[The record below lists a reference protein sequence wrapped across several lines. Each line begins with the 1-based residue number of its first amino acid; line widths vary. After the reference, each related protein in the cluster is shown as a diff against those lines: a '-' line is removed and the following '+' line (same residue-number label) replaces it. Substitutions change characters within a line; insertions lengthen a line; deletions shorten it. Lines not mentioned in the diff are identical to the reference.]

1 MPGFNYTA
9 IDRNGKRVRSS
20 LDASSIETAK
30 SSLRGAGYTILDIK
44 EQTTLNRDIEIPFLG
59 KPKAKDMAVFCR
71 QFVSI
76 LRAGVSVASVLAMLG
91 QQTSNKKL
99 RAAIREMQADVEKGE
114 ALATSMRRHPKIFPA
129 ILVNMVSAGEA
140 SGNLE
145 ESFRQMEL
153 YFERSKRTKG
163 KVTSAMIYPCVLI
176 VVMII
181 VLIVMMTKIIPNF
194 LKTFEDMDAELPK
207 LTQGVMAVCEWF
219 KSWWWVPLLVLAALI
234 VGGVLFHRTDKGK
247 HFFGWLARKT
257 PVVGNLTVKTAC
269 ATFCRTVTGDI
280 SVTSGYKLYGMD
292 SSAKADYT
300 TAPTGKIVG
309 KVTGTV
315 APTYETPKVTTTD
328 GDTYDRYVAIPGTE
342 ADGNTPNLSF
352 HHFNISVTGYRF
364 ELAAPECALFFI
376 GKFQGD
382 EAAKKYL
389 TSLGFTLKDENGKQ
403 LGEANYE
410 FTAGKV
416 FPDMPAD
423 GEESDSEVV
432 CSGDAYLFEA
442 YLMRSFNKNDTAAYR
457 TKISATAQ
465 ATFDNG
471 GKQDSEPKLWSFE
484 DAWTNPGELD
494 SAQKDILDKFLKAL
508 NIPNP

>member
-9 IDRNGKRVRSS
+9 INRNGKRVRSS

-114 ALATSMRRHPKIFPA
+114 SLATSMRRHPKIFPA
-129 ILVNMVSAGEA
+129 ILVNMVSAGES

-153 YFERSKRTKG
+153 YFDRSKRTKS

-269 ATFCRTVTGDI
+269 ATFCRTMEVLIGSGLTLTDSMDLAASNMGNIYYLEAIRDARGMVAEGTPLRESLVRTGIFPPMVSNLVGVGEETGDLQ
-280 SVTSGYKLYGMD
+280 SMMGKV
-292 SSAKADYT
+292 ADY
-300 TAPTGKIVG
+300 
-309 KVTGTV
+309 
-315 APTYETPKVTTTD
+315 
-328 GDTYDRYVAIPGTE
+328 YDEEV
-342 ADGNTPNLSF
+342 
-352 HHFNISVTGYRF
+352 
-364 ELAAPECALFFI
+364 
-376 GKFQGD
+376 D
-382 EAAKKYL
+382 EATKKLLNLMEPAIIIFMAVFVVIIVLAIYLPMINMTKAFDKYL
-389 TSLGFTLKDENGKQ
+389 
-403 LGEANYE
+403 
-410 FTAGKV
+410 
-416 FPDMPAD
+416 
-423 GEESDSEVV
+423 
-432 CSGDAYLFEA
+432 
-442 YLMRSFNKNDTAAYR
+442 
-457 TKISATAQ
+457 
-465 ATFDNG
+465 
-471 GKQDSEPKLWSFE
+471 
-484 DAWTNPGELD
+484 
-494 SAQKDILDKFLKAL
+494 
-508 NIPNP
+508 

>member
-9 IDRNGKRVRSS
+9 INRNGKRVRSS

-59 KPKAKDMAVFCR
+59 NPKAKDMAVFCR

-114 ALATSMRRHPKIFPA
+114 SLATSMRRHPKIFPA

-153 YFERSKRTKG
+153 YFERSKRTKS

-207 LTQGVMAVCEWF
+207 ITLGVMAVCEWF

-234 VGGVLFHRTDKGK
+234 VGGVLFHRTNKGK

-269 ATFCRTVTGDI
+269 ATFCRTMEVLIGSGLTLTDSMDLAASNMGNIYYLEAIRDARALVAEGTPLRESLVRTGIFPPMVSNLVGVGEETGDLQ
-280 SVTSGYKLYGMD
+280 SMMGKV
-292 SSAKADYT
+292 ADYYDEEVEEAT
-300 TAPTGKIVG
+300 KKLLNLMEPAIIIFMAVFVLIIVL
-309 KVTGTV
+309 
-315 APTYETPKVTTTD
+315 
-328 GDTYDRYVAIPGTE
+328 AIYLPMINMTK
-342 ADGNTPNLSF
+342 AFD
-352 HHFNISVTGYRF
+352 
-364 ELAAPECALFFI
+364 
-376 GKFQGD
+376 
-382 EAAKKYL
+382 KYL
-389 TSLGFTLKDENGKQ
+389 
-403 LGEANYE
+403 
-410 FTAGKV
+410 
-416 FPDMPAD
+416 
-423 GEESDSEVV
+423 
-432 CSGDAYLFEA
+432 
-442 YLMRSFNKNDTAAYR
+442 
-457 TKISATAQ
+457 
-465 ATFDNG
+465 
-471 GKQDSEPKLWSFE
+471 
-484 DAWTNPGELD
+484 
-494 SAQKDILDKFLKAL
+494 
-508 NIPNP
+508 

>member
-76 LRAGVSVASVLAMLG
+76 LRAGVSVASVLSMLG
-91 QQTSNKKL
+91 QQTGNKKL

-114 ALATSMRRHPKIFPA
+114 SLATSMRRHPKIFPA

-153 YFERSKRTKG
+153 YFERSKRTKS

-176 VVMII
+176 VVMIV

-194 LKTFEDMDAELPK
+194 LKTFEEMDTELPK
-207 LTQGVMAVCEWF
+207 LTLGVMAVCEWF
-219 KSWWWVPLLVLAALI
+219 ESWWWVPLLVLLALI
-234 VGGVLFHRTDKGK
+234 VGGVLFHRTNKGR

-269 ATFCRTVTGDI
+269 ATFCRTMEVLIGSGLTLTDSMDLAASNMGNIYYLEAIRDARALVAEGTPLRESLVRTGIFPPMVSNLVGVGEETGDLQ
-280 SVTSGYKLYGMD
+280 SMMGKV
-292 SSAKADYT
+292 ADY
-300 TAPTGKIVG
+300 
-309 KVTGTV
+309 
-315 APTYETPKVTTTD
+315 
-328 GDTYDRYVAIPGTE
+328 YDEEV
-342 ADGNTPNLSF
+342 
-352 HHFNISVTGYRF
+352 
-364 ELAAPECALFFI
+364 
-376 GKFQGD
+376 D
-382 EAAKKYL
+382 EATKKLLNLMEPAIIIFMAVFVVIIVLAIYLPMINMTKAFDKYL
-389 TSLGFTLKDENGKQ
+389 
-403 LGEANYE
+403 
-410 FTAGKV
+410 
-416 FPDMPAD
+416 
-423 GEESDSEVV
+423 
-432 CSGDAYLFEA
+432 
-442 YLMRSFNKNDTAAYR
+442 
-457 TKISATAQ
+457 
-465 ATFDNG
+465 
-471 GKQDSEPKLWSFE
+471 
-484 DAWTNPGELD
+484 
-494 SAQKDILDKFLKAL
+494 
-508 NIPNP
+508 

>member
-9 IDRNGKRVRSS
+9 INRNGKRVRSS

-59 KPKAKDMAVFCR
+59 NPKAKDMAVFCR

-91 QQTSNKKL
+91 QQTGNKKL

-114 ALATSMRRHPKIFPA
+114 ALASSMRRHPKIFPA

-153 YFERSKRTKG
+153 YFERSKRTKS

-176 VVMII
+176 VVMIV

-207 LTQGVMAVCEWF
+207 ITLGVMAVCEWF

-234 VGGVLFHRTDKGK
+234 VGGVLFHRTNKGK

-269 ATFCRTVTGDI
+269 ATFCRTMEVLIGSGLTLTDSMDLAASNMGNIYYLEAIRDARGMVAEGTPLRESLVRTGIFPPMVSNLVGVGEETGDLQ
-280 SVTSGYKLYGMD
+280 SMMGKV
-292 SSAKADYT
+292 ADY
-300 TAPTGKIVG
+300 
-309 KVTGTV
+309 
-315 APTYETPKVTTTD
+315 
-328 GDTYDRYVAIPGTE
+328 YDEEV
-342 ADGNTPNLSF
+342 
-352 HHFNISVTGYRF
+352 
-364 ELAAPECALFFI
+364 
-376 GKFQGD
+376 D
-382 EAAKKYL
+382 EATKKLLNLMEPAIIIFMAVFVVIIVLAIYLPMINMTKAFDKYL
-389 TSLGFTLKDENGKQ
+389 
-403 LGEANYE
+403 
-410 FTAGKV
+410 
-416 FPDMPAD
+416 
-423 GEESDSEVV
+423 
-432 CSGDAYLFEA
+432 
-442 YLMRSFNKNDTAAYR
+442 
-457 TKISATAQ
+457 
-465 ATFDNG
+465 
-471 GKQDSEPKLWSFE
+471 
-484 DAWTNPGELD
+484 
-494 SAQKDILDKFLKAL
+494 
-508 NIPNP
+508 

>member
-114 ALATSMRRHPKIFPA
+114 SLATSMRRHPKIFPA
-129 ILVNMVSAGEA
+129 ILVNMVAAGES

-153 YFERSKRTKG
+153 YFERSKRTKS

-176 VVMII
+176 VVMIV

-219 KSWWWVPLLVLAALI
+219 ESWWWVPLLVLVALI

-269 ATFCRTVTGDI
+269 ATFCRTMEVLIGSGLTLTDSMDLTASNMGNIYYLEAIRDARGMVAEGTPLRESLVRTGIFPPMVSNLVGVGEETGDLQ
-280 SVTSGYKLYGMD
+280 SMMGKV
-292 SSAKADYT
+292 ADY
-300 TAPTGKIVG
+300 
-309 KVTGTV
+309 
-315 APTYETPKVTTTD
+315 
-328 GDTYDRYVAIPGTE
+328 YDEEV
-342 ADGNTPNLSF
+342 
-352 HHFNISVTGYRF
+352 
-364 ELAAPECALFFI
+364 
-376 GKFQGD
+376 D
-382 EAAKKYL
+382 EATKKLLNLMEPAIIIFMAVFVVIIVLAIYLPMINMTKAFDKYL
-389 TSLGFTLKDENGKQ
+389 
-403 LGEANYE
+403 
-410 FTAGKV
+410 
-416 FPDMPAD
+416 
-423 GEESDSEVV
+423 
-432 CSGDAYLFEA
+432 
-442 YLMRSFNKNDTAAYR
+442 
-457 TKISATAQ
+457 
-465 ATFDNG
+465 
-471 GKQDSEPKLWSFE
+471 
-484 DAWTNPGELD
+484 
-494 SAQKDILDKFLKAL
+494 
-508 NIPNP
+508 

>member
-9 IDRNGKRVRSS
+9 INRNGKRVRSS

-59 KPKAKDMAVFCR
+59 NPKAKDMAVFCR

-91 QQTSNKKL
+91 QQTGNKKL

-114 ALATSMRRHPKIFPA
+114 SLATSMHRHPKIFPA

-153 YFERSKRTKG
+153 YFERSKRTKS

-207 LTQGVMAVCEWF
+207 ITLGVMAVCEWF

-234 VGGVLFHRTDKGK
+234 VGGVLFHRTNKGK

-269 ATFCRTVTGDI
+269 ATFCRTMEVLIGSGLTLTDSMDLAASNMGNIYYLEAIRDARALVAEGTPLRESLLRTGIFPPMVSNLVGVGEETGDLQ
-280 SVTSGYKLYGMD
+280 SMMGKV
-292 SSAKADYT
+292 ADY
-300 TAPTGKIVG
+300 
-309 KVTGTV
+309 
-315 APTYETPKVTTTD
+315 
-328 GDTYDRYVAIPGTE
+328 YDEEV
-342 ADGNTPNLSF
+342 
-352 HHFNISVTGYRF
+352 
-364 ELAAPECALFFI
+364 
-376 GKFQGD
+376 D
-382 EAAKKYL
+382 EATKKLLNLMEPAIIIVMAVFVVIIVLAIYL
-389 TSLGFTLKDENGKQ
+389 PMIN
-403 LGEANYE
+403 
-410 FTAGKV
+410 
-416 FPDMPAD
+416 M
-423 GEESDSEVV
+423 
-432 CSGDAYLFEA
+432 
-442 YLMRSFNKNDTAAYR
+442 
-457 TKISATAQ
+457 TKA
-465 ATFDNG
+465 FDNY
-471 GKQDSEPKLWSFE
+471 L
-484 DAWTNPGELD
+484 
-494 SAQKDILDKFLKAL
+494 
-508 NIPNP
+508 

>member
-76 LRAGVSVASVLAMLG
+76 LRAGVSVASVLSMLG

-114 ALATSMRRHPKIFPA
+114 SLATSMRRHPKIFPA
-129 ILVNMVSAGEA
+129 ILVNMVAAGES

-153 YFERSKRTKG
+153 YFDRSKRTKS

-176 VVMII
+176 VVMIV

-207 LTQGVMAVCEWF
+207 ITLGVMAVCEWF
-219 KSWWWVPLLVLAALI
+219 KSWWWVPLLVLVALI

-269 ATFCRTVTGDI
+269 ATFCRTMEVLIGSGLTLTDSMDLAASNMGNIYYLEAIRDARGMVAEGTPLRESLVRTGIFPPMVSNLVGVGEETGDLQ
-280 SVTSGYKLYGMD
+280 SMMGKV
-292 SSAKADYT
+292 ADYYDEEVEEAT
-300 TAPTGKIVG
+300 KKLLNLMEPAIIIFMAVFVVIIVL
-309 KVTGTV
+309 
-315 APTYETPKVTTTD
+315 
-328 GDTYDRYVAIPGTE
+328 AIYLPMINMTK
-342 ADGNTPNLSF
+342 AFD
-352 HHFNISVTGYRF
+352 
-364 ELAAPECALFFI
+364 
-376 GKFQGD
+376 
-382 EAAKKYL
+382 KYL
-389 TSLGFTLKDENGKQ
+389 
-403 LGEANYE
+403 
-410 FTAGKV
+410 
-416 FPDMPAD
+416 
-423 GEESDSEVV
+423 
-432 CSGDAYLFEA
+432 
-442 YLMRSFNKNDTAAYR
+442 
-457 TKISATAQ
+457 
-465 ATFDNG
+465 
-471 GKQDSEPKLWSFE
+471 
-484 DAWTNPGELD
+484 
-494 SAQKDILDKFLKAL
+494 
-508 NIPNP
+508 

>member
-9 IDRNGKRVRSS
+9 INRNGKRVRSS

-76 LRAGVSVASVLAMLG
+76 LRAGVSVASVLAMLV
-91 QQTSNKKL
+91 QQTGNKKL

-114 ALATSMRRHPKIFPA
+114 SLATSMRRHPKIFPA
-129 ILVNMVSAGEA
+129 ILVNMVAAGES

-153 YFERSKRTKG
+153 YFDRSKRTKS

-176 VVMII
+176 VVMIV

-234 VGGVLFHRTDKGK
+234 VGGVLFHRTNKGR

-269 ATFCRTVTGDI
+269 ATFCRTMEVLIGSGLTLTDSMDLAASNMGNIYYLEAIRDARGMVAEGTPLRESLVRTGIFPPMVSNLVGVGEETGDLQ
-280 SVTSGYKLYGMD
+280 SMMGKV
-292 SSAKADYT
+292 ADY
-300 TAPTGKIVG
+300 
-309 KVTGTV
+309 
-315 APTYETPKVTTTD
+315 
-328 GDTYDRYVAIPGTE
+328 YDEEV
-342 ADGNTPNLSF
+342 
-352 HHFNISVTGYRF
+352 
-364 ELAAPECALFFI
+364 
-376 GKFQGD
+376 D
-382 EAAKKYL
+382 EATKKLLNLMEPAIIIFMAVFVVIIVLAIYLPMINMTKAFDKYL
-389 TSLGFTLKDENGKQ
+389 
-403 LGEANYE
+403 
-410 FTAGKV
+410 
-416 FPDMPAD
+416 
-423 GEESDSEVV
+423 
-432 CSGDAYLFEA
+432 
-442 YLMRSFNKNDTAAYR
+442 
-457 TKISATAQ
+457 
-465 ATFDNG
+465 
-471 GKQDSEPKLWSFE
+471 
-484 DAWTNPGELD
+484 
-494 SAQKDILDKFLKAL
+494 
-508 NIPNP
+508 

>member
-59 KPKAKDMAVFCR
+59 NPKAKDMAVFCR

-91 QQTSNKKL
+91 QQTGNKKL

-114 ALATSMRRHPKIFPA
+114 SLAASMRRHPKIFPA
-129 ILVNMVSAGEA
+129 ILVNMVAAGEA

-153 YFERSKRTKG
+153 YFDRSKRTKS

-176 VVMII
+176 VVMIV

-207 LTQGVMAVCEWF
+207 LTRGVMAVCEWF
-219 KSWWWVPLLVLAALI
+219 KSWWWVPLLVLVALI

-269 ATFCRTVTGDI
+269 ATFCRTMEVLIGSGLTLTDSMDLAASNMDNIYYLEAIRDARALVAEGTPLRESLLRTGLFPPMVSNLVGVGEETGDLQ
-280 SVTSGYKLYGMD
+280 SMMGKV
-292 SSAKADYT
+292 ADYYDEEVEEAT
-300 TAPTGKIVG
+300 KKLLNLMEPAIIIFMAVFVVIIVL
-309 KVTGTV
+309 
-315 APTYETPKVTTTD
+315 
-328 GDTYDRYVAIPGTE
+328 AIYLPMINMTK
-342 ADGNTPNLSF
+342 AFD
-352 HHFNISVTGYRF
+352 
-364 ELAAPECALFFI
+364 
-376 GKFQGD
+376 
-382 EAAKKYL
+382 KYL
-389 TSLGFTLKDENGKQ
+389 
-403 LGEANYE
+403 
-410 FTAGKV
+410 
-416 FPDMPAD
+416 
-423 GEESDSEVV
+423 
-432 CSGDAYLFEA
+432 
-442 YLMRSFNKNDTAAYR
+442 
-457 TKISATAQ
+457 
-465 ATFDNG
+465 
-471 GKQDSEPKLWSFE
+471 
-484 DAWTNPGELD
+484 
-494 SAQKDILDKFLKAL
+494 
-508 NIPNP
+508 

>member
-9 IDRNGKRVRSS
+9 INRNGKRVRSS

-76 LRAGVSVASVLAMLG
+76 LRAGVSVASVLSMLG
-91 QQTSNKKL
+91 QQTGNKKL

-114 ALATSMRRHPKIFPA
+114 SLATSMRRHPKIFPA
-129 ILVNMVSAGEA
+129 ILVNMVAAGES

-153 YFERSKRTKG
+153 YFDRSKRTKS

-176 VVMII
+176 VVMIV

-207 LTQGVMAVCEWF
+207 ITLGVMAVCEWF
-219 KSWWWVPLLVLAALI
+219 KSWWWVPLLVLLALI

-269 ATFCRTVTGDI
+269 ATFCRTMEVLIGSGLTLTDSMDLAASNMGNIYYLEAIRDARALVAEGTPLRESLVRTGIFPPMVSNLVGVGEETGDLQ
-280 SVTSGYKLYGMD
+280 SMMGKV
-292 SSAKADYT
+292 ADY
-300 TAPTGKIVG
+300 
-309 KVTGTV
+309 
-315 APTYETPKVTTTD
+315 
-328 GDTYDRYVAIPGTE
+328 YDEEV
-342 ADGNTPNLSF
+342 
-352 HHFNISVTGYRF
+352 
-364 ELAAPECALFFI
+364 
-376 GKFQGD
+376 D
-382 EAAKKYL
+382 EATKKLLNLMEPAIIIFMAVFVVIIVLAIYLPMINMTKAFDKYL
-389 TSLGFTLKDENGKQ
+389 
-403 LGEANYE
+403 
-410 FTAGKV
+410 
-416 FPDMPAD
+416 
-423 GEESDSEVV
+423 
-432 CSGDAYLFEA
+432 
-442 YLMRSFNKNDTAAYR
+442 
-457 TKISATAQ
+457 
-465 ATFDNG
+465 
-471 GKQDSEPKLWSFE
+471 
-484 DAWTNPGELD
+484 
-494 SAQKDILDKFLKAL
+494 
-508 NIPNP
+508 

>member
-9 IDRNGKRVRSS
+9 INRNGKRVRSS

-59 KPKAKDMAVFCR
+59 NPKAKDMAVFCR

-114 ALATSMRRHPKIFPA
+114 SLATSMRRHPKIFPA

-153 YFERSKRTKG
+153 YFERSKRTKS

-269 ATFCRTVTGDI
+269 ATFCRTMEVLIGSGLTLTDSMDLAASNMGNIYYLEAIRDARGMVAEGTPLRESLVRTGIFPPMVSNLVGVGEETGDLQ
-280 SVTSGYKLYGMD
+280 SMMGKV
-292 SSAKADYT
+292 ADY
-300 TAPTGKIVG
+300 
-309 KVTGTV
+309 
-315 APTYETPKVTTTD
+315 
-328 GDTYDRYVAIPGTE
+328 YDEEV
-342 ADGNTPNLSF
+342 
-352 HHFNISVTGYRF
+352 
-364 ELAAPECALFFI
+364 
-376 GKFQGD
+376 D
-382 EAAKKYL
+382 EATKKLLNLMEPAIIIVMAVFVVIIVLAIYLPMINMTKAFDKYL
-389 TSLGFTLKDENGKQ
+389 
-403 LGEANYE
+403 
-410 FTAGKV
+410 
-416 FPDMPAD
+416 
-423 GEESDSEVV
+423 
-432 CSGDAYLFEA
+432 
-442 YLMRSFNKNDTAAYR
+442 
-457 TKISATAQ
+457 
-465 ATFDNG
+465 
-471 GKQDSEPKLWSFE
+471 
-484 DAWTNPGELD
+484 
-494 SAQKDILDKFLKAL
+494 
-508 NIPNP
+508 

>member
-9 IDRNGKRVRSS
+9 INRNGKRVRSS

-59 KPKAKDMAVFCR
+59 NPKAKDMAVFCR

-114 ALATSMRRHPKIFPA
+114 SLAASMRRHPKIFPA
-129 ILVNMVSAGEA
+129 ILVNMVAAGEA

-153 YFERSKRTKG
+153 YFDRSKRTKS

-176 VVMII
+176 VVMIV

-207 LTQGVMAVCEWF
+207 LTRGVMAVCEWF
-219 KSWWWVPLLVLAALI
+219 KSWWWVPLLVLAVLI
-234 VGGVLFHRTDKGK
+234 VGGVLFHRTNKGK

-269 ATFCRTVTGDI
+269 ATFCRTMEVLIGSGLTLTDSMDLAASNMGNIYYLEAIRDARALVSEGTPLRESLVRTGIFPPMVSNLVGVGEETGDLQ
-280 SVTSGYKLYGMD
+280 SMMGKV
-292 SSAKADYT
+292 ADY
-300 TAPTGKIVG
+300 
-309 KVTGTV
+309 
-315 APTYETPKVTTTD
+315 
-328 GDTYDRYVAIPGTE
+328 YDEEV
-342 ADGNTPNLSF
+342 
-352 HHFNISVTGYRF
+352 
-364 ELAAPECALFFI
+364 
-376 GKFQGD
+376 D
-382 EAAKKYL
+382 EATKKLLNLMEPAIIIFMAVFVVIIVLAIYLPMINMTKAFDKYL
-389 TSLGFTLKDENGKQ
+389 
-403 LGEANYE
+403 
-410 FTAGKV
+410 
-416 FPDMPAD
+416 
-423 GEESDSEVV
+423 
-432 CSGDAYLFEA
+432 
-442 YLMRSFNKNDTAAYR
+442 
-457 TKISATAQ
+457 
-465 ATFDNG
+465 
-471 GKQDSEPKLWSFE
+471 
-484 DAWTNPGELD
+484 
-494 SAQKDILDKFLKAL
+494 
-508 NIPNP
+508 

>member
-9 IDRNGKRVRSS
+9 INRNGKRVHSS

-59 KPKAKDMAVFCR
+59 NPKAKDMAVFCR

-153 YFERSKRTKG
+153 YFERSKRTKS

-176 VVMII
+176 VVMIV

-207 LTQGVMAVCEWF
+207 ITLGVMAVCEWF

-234 VGGVLFHRTDKGK
+234 VGGVLFHRTNKGK

-269 ATFCRTVTGDI
+269 ATFCRTMEVLIGSGLTLTDSMDLAASNMGNIYYLEAIRDARALVAEGTPLRESLVRTGIFPPMVSNLVGVGEETGDLQ
-280 SVTSGYKLYGMD
+280 SMMGKV
-292 SSAKADYT
+292 ADY
-300 TAPTGKIVG
+300 
-309 KVTGTV
+309 
-315 APTYETPKVTTTD
+315 
-328 GDTYDRYVAIPGTE
+328 YDEEV
-342 ADGNTPNLSF
+342 
-352 HHFNISVTGYRF
+352 
-364 ELAAPECALFFI
+364 
-376 GKFQGD
+376 D
-382 EAAKKYL
+382 EATKKLLNLMEPAIIIVMAIFVVIIVLAIYLPMINMTKAFDKYL
-389 TSLGFTLKDENGKQ
+389 
-403 LGEANYE
+403 
-410 FTAGKV
+410 
-416 FPDMPAD
+416 
-423 GEESDSEVV
+423 
-432 CSGDAYLFEA
+432 
-442 YLMRSFNKNDTAAYR
+442 
-457 TKISATAQ
+457 
-465 ATFDNG
+465 
-471 GKQDSEPKLWSFE
+471 
-484 DAWTNPGELD
+484 
-494 SAQKDILDKFLKAL
+494 
-508 NIPNP
+508 

>member
-9 IDRNGKRVRSS
+9 INRNGKRVRSS

-59 KPKAKDMAVFCR
+59 NPKAKDMAVFCR

-76 LRAGVSVASVLAMLG
+76 LRAGVSVASVLAMLV
-91 QQTSNKKL
+91 QQTGNKKL

-114 ALATSMRRHPKIFPA
+114 SLATSMRRHPKIFPA

-153 YFERSKRTKG
+153 YFDRSKRTKS

-176 VVMII
+176 VVMIV

-207 LTQGVMAVCEWF
+207 LTLGVMAVCEWF

-269 ATFCRTVTGDI
+269 ATFCRTMEVLIGSGLTLTDSMDLAASNMGNIYYLEAIRDARALVAEGTPLRESLVRTGIFPPMVSNLVGVGEETGDLQ
-280 SVTSGYKLYGMD
+280 SMMGKV
-292 SSAKADYT
+292 ADY
-300 TAPTGKIVG
+300 
-309 KVTGTV
+309 
-315 APTYETPKVTTTD
+315 
-328 GDTYDRYVAIPGTE
+328 YDEEV
-342 ADGNTPNLSF
+342 
-352 HHFNISVTGYRF
+352 
-364 ELAAPECALFFI
+364 
-376 GKFQGD
+376 D
-382 EAAKKYL
+382 EATKKLLNLMEPAIIIVMAVFVVIIVLAIYLPMINMTKAFDKYL
-389 TSLGFTLKDENGKQ
+389 
-403 LGEANYE
+403 
-410 FTAGKV
+410 
-416 FPDMPAD
+416 
-423 GEESDSEVV
+423 
-432 CSGDAYLFEA
+432 
-442 YLMRSFNKNDTAAYR
+442 
-457 TKISATAQ
+457 
-465 ATFDNG
+465 
-471 GKQDSEPKLWSFE
+471 
-484 DAWTNPGELD
+484 
-494 SAQKDILDKFLKAL
+494 
-508 NIPNP
+508 

>member
-9 IDRNGKRVRSS
+9 INRNGKRVRSS

-76 LRAGVSVASVLAMLG
+76 LRAGVSVASVLSMLG
-91 QQTSNKKL
+91 QQTGNKKL

-114 ALATSMRRHPKIFPA
+114 SLATSMRRHPKIFPA
-129 ILVNMVSAGEA
+129 ILVNMVAAGES

-153 YFERSKRTKG
+153 YFDRSKRTKS

-176 VVMII
+176 VVMIV

-219 KSWWWVPLLVLAALI
+219 ESWWWVPLLVLVALV
-234 VGGVLFHRTDKGK
+234 VGGILFHRTNKGK

-269 ATFCRTVTGDI
+269 ATFCRTMEVLIGSGLTLTDSMDLAASNMGNIYYLEAIRDARGMVAEGTPLRESLVRTGIFPPMVSNLVGVGEETGDLQ
-280 SVTSGYKLYGMD
+280 SMMGKV
-292 SSAKADYT
+292 ADY
-300 TAPTGKIVG
+300 
-309 KVTGTV
+309 
-315 APTYETPKVTTTD
+315 
-328 GDTYDRYVAIPGTE
+328 YDEEV
-342 ADGNTPNLSF
+342 
-352 HHFNISVTGYRF
+352 
-364 ELAAPECALFFI
+364 
-376 GKFQGD
+376 D
-382 EAAKKYL
+382 EATKKLLNLMEPAIIIFMAVFVVIIVLAIYLPMINMTKAFDKYL
-389 TSLGFTLKDENGKQ
+389 
-403 LGEANYE
+403 
-410 FTAGKV
+410 
-416 FPDMPAD
+416 
-423 GEESDSEVV
+423 
-432 CSGDAYLFEA
+432 
-442 YLMRSFNKNDTAAYR
+442 
-457 TKISATAQ
+457 
-465 ATFDNG
+465 
-471 GKQDSEPKLWSFE
+471 
-484 DAWTNPGELD
+484 
-494 SAQKDILDKFLKAL
+494 
-508 NIPNP
+508 

>member
-9 IDRNGKRVRSS
+9 INRNGKRVRSS

-59 KPKAKDMAVFCR
+59 NPKAKDMAVFCR

-114 ALATSMRRHPKIFPA
+114 ALATSMRRHPKIFPT

-153 YFERSKRTKG
+153 YFERSKRTKS

-176 VVMII
+176 VVMIV

-207 LTQGVMAVCEWF
+207 ITLGVMAVCEWF

-269 ATFCRTVTGDI
+269 ATFCRTMEVLIGSGLTLTDSMDLAASNMGNIYYLEAIRDARALVAEGTPLRESLVRTGIFPPMVSNLVGVGEETGDLQ
-280 SVTSGYKLYGMD
+280 SMMGKV
-292 SSAKADYT
+292 ADY
-300 TAPTGKIVG
+300 
-309 KVTGTV
+309 
-315 APTYETPKVTTTD
+315 
-328 GDTYDRYVAIPGTE
+328 YDEEV
-342 ADGNTPNLSF
+342 
-352 HHFNISVTGYRF
+352 
-364 ELAAPECALFFI
+364 
-376 GKFQGD
+376 D
-382 EAAKKYL
+382 EATKKLLNLMEPAIIIFMAVFVVIIVLAIYLPMINMTKAFDKYL
-389 TSLGFTLKDENGKQ
+389 
-403 LGEANYE
+403 
-410 FTAGKV
+410 
-416 FPDMPAD
+416 
-423 GEESDSEVV
+423 
-432 CSGDAYLFEA
+432 
-442 YLMRSFNKNDTAAYR
+442 
-457 TKISATAQ
+457 
-465 ATFDNG
+465 
-471 GKQDSEPKLWSFE
+471 
-484 DAWTNPGELD
+484 
-494 SAQKDILDKFLKAL
+494 
-508 NIPNP
+508 

>member
-9 IDRNGKRVRSS
+9 INRNGKRVRSS

-59 KPKAKDMAVFCR
+59 NPKAKDMAVFCR

-114 ALATSMRRHPKIFPA
+114 SLATSMRRHPKIFPA

-153 YFERSKRTKG
+153 YFERSKRTKS

-176 VVMII
+176 VVMIV

-207 LTQGVMAVCEWF
+207 ITLGVMAVCEWF

-234 VGGVLFHRTDKGK
+234 VGGVIFHRTDKGK

-269 ATFCRTVTGDI
+269 ATFCRTMEVLIGSGLTLTDSMDLAASNMGNIYYLEAIRDARALVAEGTPLRESLVRTGIFPPMVSNLVGVGEETGDLQ
-280 SVTSGYKLYGMD
+280 SMMGKV
-292 SSAKADYT
+292 ADY
-300 TAPTGKIVG
+300 
-309 KVTGTV
+309 
-315 APTYETPKVTTTD
+315 
-328 GDTYDRYVAIPGTE
+328 YDEEV
-342 ADGNTPNLSF
+342 
-352 HHFNISVTGYRF
+352 
-364 ELAAPECALFFI
+364 
-376 GKFQGD
+376 D
-382 EAAKKYL
+382 EATKKLLNLMEPAIIIFMAVFVVIIVLAIYLPMINMTKAFDKYL
-389 TSLGFTLKDENGKQ
+389 
-403 LGEANYE
+403 
-410 FTAGKV
+410 
-416 FPDMPAD
+416 
-423 GEESDSEVV
+423 
-432 CSGDAYLFEA
+432 
-442 YLMRSFNKNDTAAYR
+442 
-457 TKISATAQ
+457 
-465 ATFDNG
+465 
-471 GKQDSEPKLWSFE
+471 
-484 DAWTNPGELD
+484 
-494 SAQKDILDKFLKAL
+494 
-508 NIPNP
+508 

>member
-9 IDRNGKRVRSS
+9 INRNGKRVRSS

-59 KPKAKDMAVFCR
+59 NPKAKDMAVFCR

-114 ALATSMRRHPKIFPA
+114 SLATSMRRHPKIFPA

-153 YFERSKRTKG
+153 YFERSKRTKS

-176 VVMII
+176 VVMIV

-207 LTQGVMAVCEWF
+207 ITLGVMAVCEWF
-219 KSWWWVPLLVLAALI
+219 KSWWWVPLLVLLALI

-269 ATFCRTVTGDI
+269 ATFCRTMEVLIGSGLTLTDSMDLAASNMGNIYYLEAIRDARALVAEGTPLRESLVRTGIFPPMVSNLVGVGEETGDLQ
-280 SVTSGYKLYGMD
+280 SMMGKV
-292 SSAKADYT
+292 ADY
-300 TAPTGKIVG
+300 
-309 KVTGTV
+309 
-315 APTYETPKVTTTD
+315 
-328 GDTYDRYVAIPGTE
+328 YDEEV
-342 ADGNTPNLSF
+342 
-352 HHFNISVTGYRF
+352 
-364 ELAAPECALFFI
+364 
-376 GKFQGD
+376 D
-382 EAAKKYL
+382 EATKKLLNLMEPAIIIFMAVFVVIIVLAIYLPMINMTKAFDKYL
-389 TSLGFTLKDENGKQ
+389 
-403 LGEANYE
+403 
-410 FTAGKV
+410 
-416 FPDMPAD
+416 
-423 GEESDSEVV
+423 
-432 CSGDAYLFEA
+432 
-442 YLMRSFNKNDTAAYR
+442 
-457 TKISATAQ
+457 
-465 ATFDNG
+465 
-471 GKQDSEPKLWSFE
+471 
-484 DAWTNPGELD
+484 
-494 SAQKDILDKFLKAL
+494 
-508 NIPNP
+508 

>member
-114 ALATSMRRHPKIFPA
+114 ALASSMRRHPKIFPA
-129 ILVNMVSAGEA
+129 ILVNMVAAGES

-153 YFERSKRTKG
+153 YFERSKRTKS

-207 LTQGVMAVCEWF
+207 LTLGVMAVCEWF
-219 KSWWWVPLLVLAALI
+219 KSWWWVPLLVLAALV
-234 VGGVLFHRTDKGK
+234 VGGILFHRTNKGK

-269 ATFCRTVTGDI
+269 ATFCRTMEVLIGSGLTLTDSMDLAASNMGNIYYLEAIRDARALVAEGTPLRESLVRTGIFPPMVSNLVGVGEETGDLQ
-280 SVTSGYKLYGMD
+280 SMMGKV
-292 SSAKADYT
+292 ADY
-300 TAPTGKIVG
+300 
-309 KVTGTV
+309 
-315 APTYETPKVTTTD
+315 
-328 GDTYDRYVAIPGTE
+328 YDEEV
-342 ADGNTPNLSF
+342 
-352 HHFNISVTGYRF
+352 
-364 ELAAPECALFFI
+364 
-376 GKFQGD
+376 D
-382 EAAKKYL
+382 EATKKLLNLMEPAIIIFMAVFVVIIVLAIYLPMINMTKAFDKYL
-389 TSLGFTLKDENGKQ
+389 
-403 LGEANYE
+403 
-410 FTAGKV
+410 
-416 FPDMPAD
+416 
-423 GEESDSEVV
+423 
-432 CSGDAYLFEA
+432 
-442 YLMRSFNKNDTAAYR
+442 
-457 TKISATAQ
+457 
-465 ATFDNG
+465 
-471 GKQDSEPKLWSFE
+471 
-484 DAWTNPGELD
+484 
-494 SAQKDILDKFLKAL
+494 
-508 NIPNP
+508 

>member
-59 KPKAKDMAVFCR
+59 NPKAKDMAVFCR

-114 ALATSMRRHPKIFPA
+114 SLATSMRRHPKIFPA

-153 YFERSKRTKG
+153 YFDRSKRTKS

-176 VVMII
+176 VVMIV

-207 LTQGVMAVCEWF
+207 ITLGVMAVCEWF

-234 VGGVLFHRTDKGK
+234 VGGVLFHRTNKGK

-269 ATFCRTVTGDI
+269 ATFCRTMEVLIGSGLTLTDSMDLAASNMGNIYYLEAIRDARALVAEGTPLRESLVRTGIFPPMVSNLVGVGEETGDLQ
-280 SVTSGYKLYGMD
+280 SMMGKV
-292 SSAKADYT
+292 ADYYDEEVEEAT
-300 TAPTGKIVG
+300 KKLLNLMEPAIIIFMAVFVVIIVL
-309 KVTGTV
+309 
-315 APTYETPKVTTTD
+315 
-328 GDTYDRYVAIPGTE
+328 AIYLPMINMTK
-342 ADGNTPNLSF
+342 AFD
-352 HHFNISVTGYRF
+352 
-364 ELAAPECALFFI
+364 
-376 GKFQGD
+376 
-382 EAAKKYL
+382 KYL
-389 TSLGFTLKDENGKQ
+389 
-403 LGEANYE
+403 
-410 FTAGKV
+410 
-416 FPDMPAD
+416 
-423 GEESDSEVV
+423 
-432 CSGDAYLFEA
+432 
-442 YLMRSFNKNDTAAYR
+442 
-457 TKISATAQ
+457 
-465 ATFDNG
+465 
-471 GKQDSEPKLWSFE
+471 
-484 DAWTNPGELD
+484 
-494 SAQKDILDKFLKAL
+494 
-508 NIPNP
+508 

>member
-9 IDRNGKRVRSS
+9 INRNGKRVRSS

-59 KPKAKDMAVFCR
+59 NPKAKDMAVFCR

-114 ALATSMRRHPKIFPA
+114 SLAISMRRHPKIFPA

-153 YFERSKRTKG
+153 YFERSKRTKS

-207 LTQGVMAVCEWF
+207 ITLGVMAVCEWF

-269 ATFCRTVTGDI
+269 ATFCRTMEVLIGSGLTLTDSMDLAASNMGNIYYLEAIRDARGMVAEGTPLRESLVRTGIFPPMVSNLVGVGEETGDLQ
-280 SVTSGYKLYGMD
+280 SMMGKV
-292 SSAKADYT
+292 ADY
-300 TAPTGKIVG
+300 
-309 KVTGTV
+309 
-315 APTYETPKVTTTD
+315 
-328 GDTYDRYVAIPGTE
+328 YDEEV
-342 ADGNTPNLSF
+342 
-352 HHFNISVTGYRF
+352 
-364 ELAAPECALFFI
+364 
-376 GKFQGD
+376 D
-382 EAAKKYL
+382 EATKKLLNLMEPAIIIFMAVFVVIIVLAIYLPMINMTKAFDKYL
-389 TSLGFTLKDENGKQ
+389 
-403 LGEANYE
+403 
-410 FTAGKV
+410 
-416 FPDMPAD
+416 
-423 GEESDSEVV
+423 
-432 CSGDAYLFEA
+432 
-442 YLMRSFNKNDTAAYR
+442 
-457 TKISATAQ
+457 
-465 ATFDNG
+465 
-471 GKQDSEPKLWSFE
+471 
-484 DAWTNPGELD
+484 
-494 SAQKDILDKFLKAL
+494 
-508 NIPNP
+508 

>member
-59 KPKAKDMAVFCR
+59 NPKAKDMAVFCR

-76 LRAGVSVASVLAMLG
+76 LRAGVSVASVLSMLG
-91 QQTSNKKL
+91 QQTGNKKL

-114 ALATSMRRHPKIFPA
+114 SLASSMRRHPKIFPP

-145 ESFRQMEL
+145 ESFLQMER
-153 YFERSKRTKG
+153 YFDRSKRTKSR
-163 KVTSAMIYPCVLI
+163 VTSAMIYPCVLI
-176 VVMII
+176 VVMIV

-219 KSWWWVPLLVLAALI
+219 KSWWWVPLLVLVALI

-269 ATFCRTVTGDI
+269 ATFCRTMEVLIGSGLTLTDSMDLAASNMGNIYYLEAIRDARAMVAEGTPLRESLVRTGIFPPMVSNLVGVGEETGDLQ
-280 SVTSGYKLYGMD
+280 SMMGKV
-292 SSAKADYT
+292 ADYYDEEVEEAT
-300 TAPTGKIVG
+300 KKLLNLMEPAIIIFMAVFVVIIVL
-309 KVTGTV
+309 
-315 APTYETPKVTTTD
+315 
-328 GDTYDRYVAIPGTE
+328 AIYLPMINMTK
-342 ADGNTPNLSF
+342 AFD
-352 HHFNISVTGYRF
+352 
-364 ELAAPECALFFI
+364 
-376 GKFQGD
+376 
-382 EAAKKYL
+382 KYL
-389 TSLGFTLKDENGKQ
+389 
-403 LGEANYE
+403 
-410 FTAGKV
+410 
-416 FPDMPAD
+416 
-423 GEESDSEVV
+423 
-432 CSGDAYLFEA
+432 
-442 YLMRSFNKNDTAAYR
+442 
-457 TKISATAQ
+457 
-465 ATFDNG
+465 
-471 GKQDSEPKLWSFE
+471 
-484 DAWTNPGELD
+484 
-494 SAQKDILDKFLKAL
+494 
-508 NIPNP
+508 

>member
-76 LRAGVSVASVLAMLG
+76 LRAGVSVASVLSMLG
-91 QQTSNKKL
+91 QQTGNKKL

-114 ALATSMRRHPKIFPA
+114 SLATSMRRHPKIFPA
-129 ILVNMVSAGEA
+129 ILVNMVAAGES

-153 YFERSKRTKG
+153 YFDRSKRTKS

-176 VVMII
+176 VVMIV

-207 LTQGVMAVCEWF
+207 ITLGVMAVCEWF

-234 VGGVLFHRTDKGK
+234 VGGVLFHRTNKGR

-269 ATFCRTVTGDI
+269 ATFCRTMEVLIGSGLTLTDSMDLAASNMGNIYYLEAIRDARGMVAEGTPLRESLVRTGIFPPMVSNLVGVGEETGDLQ
-280 SVTSGYKLYGMD
+280 SMMGKV
-292 SSAKADYT
+292 ADY
-300 TAPTGKIVG
+300 
-309 KVTGTV
+309 
-315 APTYETPKVTTTD
+315 
-328 GDTYDRYVAIPGTE
+328 YDEEV
-342 ADGNTPNLSF
+342 
-352 HHFNISVTGYRF
+352 
-364 ELAAPECALFFI
+364 
-376 GKFQGD
+376 D
-382 EAAKKYL
+382 EATKKLLNLMEPAIIIVMAVFVVIIVLAIYLPMINMTKAFDKYL
-389 TSLGFTLKDENGKQ
+389 
-403 LGEANYE
+403 
-410 FTAGKV
+410 
-416 FPDMPAD
+416 
-423 GEESDSEVV
+423 
-432 CSGDAYLFEA
+432 
-442 YLMRSFNKNDTAAYR
+442 
-457 TKISATAQ
+457 
-465 ATFDNG
+465 
-471 GKQDSEPKLWSFE
+471 
-484 DAWTNPGELD
+484 
-494 SAQKDILDKFLKAL
+494 
-508 NIPNP
+508 

>member
-9 IDRNGKRVRSS
+9 INRNGKRVRSS

-59 KPKAKDMAVFCR
+59 NPKAKDMAVFCR

-153 YFERSKRTKG
+153 YFERSKRTKS

-176 VVMII
+176 VVMIV

-207 LTQGVMAVCEWF
+207 ITLGVMAVCEWF

-269 ATFCRTVTGDI
+269 ATFCRTMEVLIGSGLTLTDSMDLAASNMGNIYYLEAIRDARGMVAEGTPLRESLVRTGIFPPMVSNLVGVGEETGDLQ
-280 SVTSGYKLYGMD
+280 SMMGKV
-292 SSAKADYT
+292 ADY
-300 TAPTGKIVG
+300 
-309 KVTGTV
+309 
-315 APTYETPKVTTTD
+315 
-328 GDTYDRYVAIPGTE
+328 YDEEV
-342 ADGNTPNLSF
+342 
-352 HHFNISVTGYRF
+352 
-364 ELAAPECALFFI
+364 
-376 GKFQGD
+376 D
-382 EAAKKYL
+382 EATKKLLNLMEPAIIIFMAVFVVIIVLAIYLPMINMTKAFDKYL
-389 TSLGFTLKDENGKQ
+389 
-403 LGEANYE
+403 
-410 FTAGKV
+410 
-416 FPDMPAD
+416 
-423 GEESDSEVV
+423 
-432 CSGDAYLFEA
+432 
-442 YLMRSFNKNDTAAYR
+442 
-457 TKISATAQ
+457 
-465 ATFDNG
+465 
-471 GKQDSEPKLWSFE
+471 
-484 DAWTNPGELD
+484 
-494 SAQKDILDKFLKAL
+494 
-508 NIPNP
+508 

>member
-9 IDRNGKRVRSS
+9 INRNGKRVRSS

-59 KPKAKDMAVFCR
+59 NPKAKDMAVFCR

-114 ALATSMRRHPKIFPA
+114 SLATSMRRHPKIFPA

-153 YFERSKRTKG
+153 YFERSKRTKS

-176 VVMII
+176 VVMIV

-207 LTQGVMAVCEWF
+207 ITLGVMAVCEWF

-234 VGGVLFHRTDKGK
+234 VGGVLFHRTNKGR

-269 ATFCRTVTGDI
+269 ATFCRTMEVLIGSGLTLTDSMDLAASNMGNIYYLEAIRDARGMVAEGTPLRESLVRTGIFPPMVSNLVGVGEETGDLQ
-280 SVTSGYKLYGMD
+280 SMMGKV
-292 SSAKADYT
+292 ADY
-300 TAPTGKIVG
+300 
-309 KVTGTV
+309 
-315 APTYETPKVTTTD
+315 
-328 GDTYDRYVAIPGTE
+328 YDEEV
-342 ADGNTPNLSF
+342 
-352 HHFNISVTGYRF
+352 
-364 ELAAPECALFFI
+364 
-376 GKFQGD
+376 D
-382 EAAKKYL
+382 EATKKLLNLMEPAIIIFMAVFVVIIVLAIYLPMINMTKAFDKYL
-389 TSLGFTLKDENGKQ
+389 
-403 LGEANYE
+403 
-410 FTAGKV
+410 
-416 FPDMPAD
+416 
-423 GEESDSEVV
+423 
-432 CSGDAYLFEA
+432 
-442 YLMRSFNKNDTAAYR
+442 
-457 TKISATAQ
+457 
-465 ATFDNG
+465 
-471 GKQDSEPKLWSFE
+471 
-484 DAWTNPGELD
+484 
-494 SAQKDILDKFLKAL
+494 
-508 NIPNP
+508 

>member
-59 KPKAKDMAVFCR
+59 NPKAKDMAVFCR

-91 QQTSNKKL
+91 QQTGNKKL

-114 ALATSMRRHPKIFPA
+114 SLASSMRRHPKIFPA
-129 ILVNMVSAGEA
+129 ILVNMVAAGEA

-153 YFERSKRTKG
+153 YFDRSKRTKS

-176 VVMII
+176 VVMIV
-181 VLIVMMTKIIPNF
+181 VLVVMMTKIIPNF

-207 LTQGVMAVCEWF
+207 LTRGVMAVCEWF
-219 KSWWWVPLLVLAALI
+219 ESWWWVPLLVLVALI

-269 ATFCRTVTGDI
+269 ATFCRTMEVLIGSGLTLTDSMDLAASNMGNIYYLEAIRDARALVAEGTPLRESLLRTGLFPAMVSNLVGVGEETGDLQ
-280 SVTSGYKLYGMD
+280 SMMGKV
-292 SSAKADYT
+292 ADYYDEEVEEAT
-300 TAPTGKIVG
+300 KKLLNLMEPAIIIFMAVFVVIIVL
-309 KVTGTV
+309 
-315 APTYETPKVTTTD
+315 
-328 GDTYDRYVAIPGTE
+328 AIYLPMINMTK
-342 ADGNTPNLSF
+342 AFD
-352 HHFNISVTGYRF
+352 
-364 ELAAPECALFFI
+364 
-376 GKFQGD
+376 
-382 EAAKKYL
+382 KYL
-389 TSLGFTLKDENGKQ
+389 
-403 LGEANYE
+403 
-410 FTAGKV
+410 
-416 FPDMPAD
+416 
-423 GEESDSEVV
+423 
-432 CSGDAYLFEA
+432 
-442 YLMRSFNKNDTAAYR
+442 
-457 TKISATAQ
+457 
-465 ATFDNG
+465 
-471 GKQDSEPKLWSFE
+471 
-484 DAWTNPGELD
+484 
-494 SAQKDILDKFLKAL
+494 
-508 NIPNP
+508 

>member
-9 IDRNGKRVRSS
+9 INRNGKRVRSS

-59 KPKAKDMAVFCR
+59 NPKAKDMAVFCR

-153 YFERSKRTKG
+153 YFERSKRTKS

-176 VVMII
+176 VVMIG
-181 VLIVMMTKIIPNF
+181 VLIVMMTKIIPSF
-194 LKTFEDMDAELPK
+194 LKTFEEMDAELPK
-207 LTQGVMAVCEWF
+207 LTQGLMAVCEWF

-234 VGGVLFHRTDKGK
+234 VGGVLFHRTNKGK

-269 ATFCRTVTGDI
+269 ATFCRTMEVLIGSGLTLTDSMDLAASNMGNIYYLEAIRDARALVSEGTPLRESLVRTGIFPPMVSNLVGVGEETGDLQ
-280 SVTSGYKLYGMD
+280 SMMGKV
-292 SSAKADYT
+292 ADY
-300 TAPTGKIVG
+300 
-309 KVTGTV
+309 
-315 APTYETPKVTTTD
+315 
-328 GDTYDRYVAIPGTE
+328 YDEEV
-342 ADGNTPNLSF
+342 
-352 HHFNISVTGYRF
+352 
-364 ELAAPECALFFI
+364 
-376 GKFQGD
+376 D
-382 EAAKKYL
+382 EATKKLLNLMEPAIIIFMAVFVVIIVLAIYLPMINMTKAFDKYL
-389 TSLGFTLKDENGKQ
+389 
-403 LGEANYE
+403 
-410 FTAGKV
+410 
-416 FPDMPAD
+416 
-423 GEESDSEVV
+423 
-432 CSGDAYLFEA
+432 
-442 YLMRSFNKNDTAAYR
+442 
-457 TKISATAQ
+457 
-465 ATFDNG
+465 
-471 GKQDSEPKLWSFE
+471 
-484 DAWTNPGELD
+484 
-494 SAQKDILDKFLKAL
+494 
-508 NIPNP
+508 

>member
-76 LRAGVSVASVLAMLG
+76 LRAGVSVASVLSMLG
-91 QQTSNKKL
+91 QQTGNKKL

-114 ALATSMRRHPKIFPA
+114 SLATSMRRHPKIFPA
-129 ILVNMVSAGEA
+129 ILVNMVAAGES

-153 YFERSKRTKG
+153 YFDRSKRTKS

-176 VVMII
+176 VVMIV

-207 LTQGVMAVCEWF
+207 ITLGVMAVCDWF
-219 KSWWWVPLLVLAALI
+219 KVWWWVPLLVLLALI

-269 ATFCRTVTGDI
+269 ATFCRTMEVLIGSGLTLTDSMDLAASNMGNIYYLEAIRDARALVAEGTPLRESLVRTGIFPPMVSNLVGVGEETGDLQ
-280 SVTSGYKLYGMD
+280 SMMGKV
-292 SSAKADYT
+292 ADY
-300 TAPTGKIVG
+300 
-309 KVTGTV
+309 
-315 APTYETPKVTTTD
+315 
-328 GDTYDRYVAIPGTE
+328 YDEEV
-342 ADGNTPNLSF
+342 
-352 HHFNISVTGYRF
+352 
-364 ELAAPECALFFI
+364 
-376 GKFQGD
+376 D
-382 EAAKKYL
+382 EATKKLLNLMEPAIIIFMAVFVVIIVLAIYLPMINMTKAFDKYL
-389 TSLGFTLKDENGKQ
+389 
-403 LGEANYE
+403 
-410 FTAGKV
+410 
-416 FPDMPAD
+416 
-423 GEESDSEVV
+423 
-432 CSGDAYLFEA
+432 
-442 YLMRSFNKNDTAAYR
+442 
-457 TKISATAQ
+457 
-465 ATFDNG
+465 
-471 GKQDSEPKLWSFE
+471 
-484 DAWTNPGELD
+484 
-494 SAQKDILDKFLKAL
+494 
-508 NIPNP
+508 

>member
-9 IDRNGKRVRSS
+9 INRNGKRVRSS

-76 LRAGVSVASVLAMLG
+76 LRAGVSVASVLSMLG
-91 QQTSNKKL
+91 QQTGNKKL

-114 ALATSMRRHPKIFPA
+114 SLATSMRRHPKIFPA
-129 ILVNMVSAGEA
+129 ILVNMVSAGES

-153 YFERSKRTKG
+153 YFDRSKRTKS

-219 KSWWWVPLLVLAALI
+219 ESWWWVPLLVLAALI
-234 VGGVLFHRTDKGK
+234 VGGILFHRTNKGR

-269 ATFCRTVTGDI
+269 ATFCRTMEVLIGSGLTLTDSMDLAASNMGNIYYLEAIRDARGMVAEGTPLRESLVRTGIFPPMVSNLVGVGEETGDLQ
-280 SVTSGYKLYGMD
+280 SMMGKV
-292 SSAKADYT
+292 ADYYDEEVEEAT
-300 TAPTGKIVG
+300 KKLLNLMETAIIIFMAVFVVIIVL
-309 KVTGTV
+309 
-315 APTYETPKVTTTD
+315 
-328 GDTYDRYVAIPGTE
+328 AIYLPMINMTK
-342 ADGNTPNLSF
+342 AFD
-352 HHFNISVTGYRF
+352 
-364 ELAAPECALFFI
+364 
-376 GKFQGD
+376 
-382 EAAKKYL
+382 KYL
-389 TSLGFTLKDENGKQ
+389 
-403 LGEANYE
+403 
-410 FTAGKV
+410 
-416 FPDMPAD
+416 
-423 GEESDSEVV
+423 
-432 CSGDAYLFEA
+432 
-442 YLMRSFNKNDTAAYR
+442 
-457 TKISATAQ
+457 
-465 ATFDNG
+465 
-471 GKQDSEPKLWSFE
+471 
-484 DAWTNPGELD
+484 
-494 SAQKDILDKFLKAL
+494 
-508 NIPNP
+508 

>member
-9 IDRNGKRVRSS
+9 INRNGKRVRSS

-59 KPKAKDMAVFCR
+59 NPKAKDMAVFCR

-91 QQTSNKKL
+91 QQTGNKKL

-114 ALATSMRRHPKIFPA
+114 TLASSMRRHPKIFPA
-129 ILVNMVSAGEA
+129 ILVNMVAAGEA

-153 YFERSKRTKG
+153 YFERSKRTKS

-194 LKTFEDMDAELPK
+194 LKAFEDMDAELPK

-219 KSWWWVPLLVLAALI
+219 KSWWWVPLLVLAVLI
-234 VGGVLFHRTDKGK
+234 VGGVLFHRTNKGK

-269 ATFCRTVTGDI
+269 ATFCRTMEVLIGSGLTLTDSMDLAASNMGNIYYLEAIRDARALVAEGTPLRESLVRTGIFPPMVSNLVGVGEETGDLQ
-280 SVTSGYKLYGMD
+280 SMMGKV
-292 SSAKADYT
+292 ADY
-300 TAPTGKIVG
+300 
-309 KVTGTV
+309 
-315 APTYETPKVTTTD
+315 
-328 GDTYDRYVAIPGTE
+328 YDEEV
-342 ADGNTPNLSF
+342 
-352 HHFNISVTGYRF
+352 
-364 ELAAPECALFFI
+364 
-376 GKFQGD
+376 D
-382 EAAKKYL
+382 EATKKLLNLMEPAIIIFMAVFVVIIVLAIYLPMINMTKAFDKYL
-389 TSLGFTLKDENGKQ
+389 
-403 LGEANYE
+403 
-410 FTAGKV
+410 
-416 FPDMPAD
+416 
-423 GEESDSEVV
+423 
-432 CSGDAYLFEA
+432 
-442 YLMRSFNKNDTAAYR
+442 
-457 TKISATAQ
+457 
-465 ATFDNG
+465 
-471 GKQDSEPKLWSFE
+471 
-484 DAWTNPGELD
+484 
-494 SAQKDILDKFLKAL
+494 
-508 NIPNP
+508 

>member
-9 IDRNGKRVRSS
+9 INRNGKRVRSS

-59 KPKAKDMAVFCR
+59 NPKAKDMAVFCR

-114 ALATSMRRHPKIFPA
+114 SLATSMRRHPKIFPA

-153 YFERSKRTKG
+153 YFERSKRTKS

-219 KSWWWVPLLVLAALI
+219 ESWWWVPLLVLAALI
-234 VGGVLFHRTDKGK
+234 VGGVLFHRTNKGK

-269 ATFCRTVTGDI
+269 ATFCRTMEVLIGSGLTLTDSMDLAASNMGNIYYLEAIRDARALVAEGTPLRESLVRTGIFPPMVSNLVGVGEETGDLQ
-280 SVTSGYKLYGMD
+280 SMMGKV
-292 SSAKADYT
+292 ADY
-300 TAPTGKIVG
+300 
-309 KVTGTV
+309 
-315 APTYETPKVTTTD
+315 
-328 GDTYDRYVAIPGTE
+328 YDEEV
-342 ADGNTPNLSF
+342 
-352 HHFNISVTGYRF
+352 
-364 ELAAPECALFFI
+364 
-376 GKFQGD
+376 D
-382 EAAKKYL
+382 EATKKLLNLMEPAIIIFMAVFVVIIVLAIYLPMINMTKAFDKYL
-389 TSLGFTLKDENGKQ
+389 
-403 LGEANYE
+403 
-410 FTAGKV
+410 
-416 FPDMPAD
+416 
-423 GEESDSEVV
+423 
-432 CSGDAYLFEA
+432 
-442 YLMRSFNKNDTAAYR
+442 
-457 TKISATAQ
+457 
-465 ATFDNG
+465 
-471 GKQDSEPKLWSFE
+471 
-484 DAWTNPGELD
+484 
-494 SAQKDILDKFLKAL
+494 
-508 NIPNP
+508 

>member
-76 LRAGVSVASVLAMLG
+76 LRAGVSVASVLSMLG
-91 QQTSNKKL
+91 QQTGNKKL

-114 ALATSMRRHPKIFPA
+114 SLATSMRRHPKIFPA
-129 ILVNMVSAGEA
+129 ILVNMVAAGES

-153 YFERSKRTKG
+153 YFDRSKRTKS

-176 VVMII
+176 VVMIV

-207 LTQGVMAVCEWF
+207 ITLGVMAVCEWF

-234 VGGVLFHRTDKGK
+234 VGGILFHRTDKGR

-269 ATFCRTVTGDI
+269 ATFCRTMEVLIGSGLTLTDSMDLAASNMGNIYYLEAIRDARGMVAEGTPLRESLVRTGIFPPMVSNLVGVGEETGDLQ
-280 SVTSGYKLYGMD
+280 SMMGKV
-292 SSAKADYT
+292 ADYYDEEVEEAT
-300 TAPTGKIVG
+300 KKLLNLMEPAIIIFMAVFVVIIVL
-309 KVTGTV
+309 
-315 APTYETPKVTTTD
+315 
-328 GDTYDRYVAIPGTE
+328 AIYLPMINMTK
-342 ADGNTPNLSF
+342 AFD
-352 HHFNISVTGYRF
+352 
-364 ELAAPECALFFI
+364 
-376 GKFQGD
+376 
-382 EAAKKYL
+382 KYL
-389 TSLGFTLKDENGKQ
+389 
-403 LGEANYE
+403 
-410 FTAGKV
+410 
-416 FPDMPAD
+416 
-423 GEESDSEVV
+423 
-432 CSGDAYLFEA
+432 
-442 YLMRSFNKNDTAAYR
+442 
-457 TKISATAQ
+457 
-465 ATFDNG
+465 
-471 GKQDSEPKLWSFE
+471 
-484 DAWTNPGELD
+484 
-494 SAQKDILDKFLKAL
+494 
-508 NIPNP
+508 

>member
-76 LRAGVSVASVLAMLG
+76 LRAGVSVASVLSMLG
-91 QQTSNKKL
+91 QQTGNKKL

-114 ALATSMRRHPKIFPA
+114 SLASSMRRHPKIFPA
-129 ILVNMVSAGEA
+129 ILVNMVAAGES

-153 YFERSKRTKG
+153 YFDRSKRTKS

-207 LTQGVMAVCEWF
+207 ITLGVMAVCDWF
-219 KSWWWVPLLVLAALI
+219 KVWWWVPLLVLAALV
-234 VGGVLFHRTDKGK
+234 VGGVLFHRTNKGR

-269 ATFCRTVTGDI
+269 ATFCRTMEVLIGSGLTLTDSMDLAASNMGNIYYLEAIRDARGMVAEGTPLRESLVRTGIFPPMVSNLVGVGEETGDLQ
-280 SVTSGYKLYGMD
+280 SMMGKV
-292 SSAKADYT
+292 ADY
-300 TAPTGKIVG
+300 
-309 KVTGTV
+309 
-315 APTYETPKVTTTD
+315 
-328 GDTYDRYVAIPGTE
+328 YDEEV
-342 ADGNTPNLSF
+342 
-352 HHFNISVTGYRF
+352 
-364 ELAAPECALFFI
+364 
-376 GKFQGD
+376 D
-382 EAAKKYL
+382 EATKKLLNLMEPAIIIFMAVFVVIIVLAIYLPMINMTKAFDKYL
-389 TSLGFTLKDENGKQ
+389 
-403 LGEANYE
+403 
-410 FTAGKV
+410 
-416 FPDMPAD
+416 
-423 GEESDSEVV
+423 
-432 CSGDAYLFEA
+432 
-442 YLMRSFNKNDTAAYR
+442 
-457 TKISATAQ
+457 
-465 ATFDNG
+465 
-471 GKQDSEPKLWSFE
+471 
-484 DAWTNPGELD
+484 
-494 SAQKDILDKFLKAL
+494 
-508 NIPNP
+508 

>member
-9 IDRNGKRVRSS
+9 INRNGKRVRSS

-59 KPKAKDMAVFCR
+59 NPKAKDMAVFCR

-114 ALATSMRRHPKIFPA
+114 SLAISMRRHPKIFPA

-153 YFERSKRTKG
+153 YFERSKRTKS

-176 VVMII
+176 VVMIV

-207 LTQGVMAVCEWF
+207 ITLGVMAVCEWF
-219 KSWWWVPLLVLAALI
+219 KSWWWVPLLVLVALI

-269 ATFCRTVTGDI
+269 ATFCRTMEVLIGSGLTLTDSMDLAASNMGNIYYLEAIRDARALVAEGTPLRESLVRTGIFPPMVSNLVGVGEETGDLQ
-280 SVTSGYKLYGMD
+280 SMMGKV
-292 SSAKADYT
+292 ADY
-300 TAPTGKIVG
+300 
-309 KVTGTV
+309 
-315 APTYETPKVTTTD
+315 
-328 GDTYDRYVAIPGTE
+328 YDEEV
-342 ADGNTPNLSF
+342 
-352 HHFNISVTGYRF
+352 
-364 ELAAPECALFFI
+364 
-376 GKFQGD
+376 D
-382 EAAKKYL
+382 EATKKLLNLMEPAIIIFMAVFVVIIVLAIYLPMINMTKAFDKYL
-389 TSLGFTLKDENGKQ
+389 
-403 LGEANYE
+403 
-410 FTAGKV
+410 
-416 FPDMPAD
+416 
-423 GEESDSEVV
+423 
-432 CSGDAYLFEA
+432 
-442 YLMRSFNKNDTAAYR
+442 
-457 TKISATAQ
+457 
-465 ATFDNG
+465 
-471 GKQDSEPKLWSFE
+471 
-484 DAWTNPGELD
+484 
-494 SAQKDILDKFLKAL
+494 
-508 NIPNP
+508 

>member
-9 IDRNGKRVRSS
+9 INRNGKRVRSS

-59 KPKAKDMAVFCR
+59 NPKAKDMAVFCR

-91 QQTSNKKL
+91 QQTGNKKL

-114 ALATSMRRHPKIFPA
+114 ALASSMRRHPKIFPA

-153 YFERSKRTKG
+153 YFERSKRTKS

-176 VVMII
+176 VVMIV

-207 LTQGVMAVCEWF
+207 LTLGVMALCEWF
-219 KSWWWVPLLVLAALI
+219 ESWWWVPLLVLVALI

-257 PVVGNLTVKTAC
+257 PVVGNLTVKSAC
-269 ATFCRTVTGDI
+269 ATFCRTMEVLIGSGLTLTDSMDLAASNMGNIYYLEAIRDARALVAEGTPLRESLVRTGIFPPMVSNLVGVGEETGDLQ
-280 SVTSGYKLYGMD
+280 SMMGKV
-292 SSAKADYT
+292 ADY
-300 TAPTGKIVG
+300 
-309 KVTGTV
+309 
-315 APTYETPKVTTTD
+315 
-328 GDTYDRYVAIPGTE
+328 YDEEV
-342 ADGNTPNLSF
+342 
-352 HHFNISVTGYRF
+352 
-364 ELAAPECALFFI
+364 
-376 GKFQGD
+376 D
-382 EAAKKYL
+382 EATKKLLNLMEPAIIIFMAVFVVIIVLAIYLPMINMTKAFDKYL
-389 TSLGFTLKDENGKQ
+389 
-403 LGEANYE
+403 
-410 FTAGKV
+410 
-416 FPDMPAD
+416 
-423 GEESDSEVV
+423 
-432 CSGDAYLFEA
+432 
-442 YLMRSFNKNDTAAYR
+442 
-457 TKISATAQ
+457 
-465 ATFDNG
+465 
-471 GKQDSEPKLWSFE
+471 
-484 DAWTNPGELD
+484 
-494 SAQKDILDKFLKAL
+494 
-508 NIPNP
+508 

>member
-59 KPKAKDMAVFCR
+59 NPKAKDMAVFCR

-76 LRAGVSVASVLAMLG
+76 LRAGVSVASVLSMLG
-91 QQTSNKKL
+91 QQTGNKKL

-129 ILVNMVSAGEA
+129 ILVNMVSAGES

-153 YFERSKRTKG
+153 YFDRSKRTKS

-176 VVMII
+176 VVMIV

-207 LTQGVMAVCEWF
+207 LTLGVMAVCEWF

-269 ATFCRTVTGDI
+269 ATFCRTMEVLIGSGLTLTDSMDLAASNMGNIYYLEAIRDARGMVAEGTPLRESLVRTGIFPPMVSNLVGVGEETGDLQ
-280 SVTSGYKLYGMD
+280 SMMGKV
-292 SSAKADYT
+292 ADY
-300 TAPTGKIVG
+300 
-309 KVTGTV
+309 
-315 APTYETPKVTTTD
+315 
-328 GDTYDRYVAIPGTE
+328 YDEEV
-342 ADGNTPNLSF
+342 
-352 HHFNISVTGYRF
+352 
-364 ELAAPECALFFI
+364 
-376 GKFQGD
+376 D
-382 EAAKKYL
+382 EATKKLLNLMEPAIIIFMAVFVVIIVLAIYLPMINMTKAFDKYL
-389 TSLGFTLKDENGKQ
+389 
-403 LGEANYE
+403 
-410 FTAGKV
+410 
-416 FPDMPAD
+416 
-423 GEESDSEVV
+423 
-432 CSGDAYLFEA
+432 
-442 YLMRSFNKNDTAAYR
+442 
-457 TKISATAQ
+457 
-465 ATFDNG
+465 
-471 GKQDSEPKLWSFE
+471 
-484 DAWTNPGELD
+484 
-494 SAQKDILDKFLKAL
+494 
-508 NIPNP
+508 